1 MEFRREQSMSI
12 LEELSAL
19 LQQGRAPK
27 VKQLVAK
34 ALEEGIAPKD
44 ILEQG
49 LLAGMGVIGDKFK
62 LNQVFVPEVLIAARA
77 MNAGLE
83 VLKPALQTGD
93 VEDKGTVVI
102 GTVKGDQHDI
112 GKNLVKMMMEG
123 RGLKVID
130 LGVNVPAEKYLE
142 AARDSGA
149 QIWQMTAQGDPIT
162 AAMVL
167 FCAVVAPVLLVV
179 SISYLWLGN
188 VLGMNLRPVLLM
200 LGKLKEWVMLDI
212 YLVGIGVA
220 SIKVQDYAFLQ
231 PGIGLVAFISLTLL
245 SILTLIH
252 MNVEELWER
261 FYPERP
267 ATRADNNLQV
277 CTGCHYTGYRDARGR
292 CRRCHTPL
300 HHRRPQSLQRSWEA
314 LIASL
319 VFLFPAN
326 LLPISIIYVN
336 GARQDDT
343 ILSGIISLASSNIAI
358 AGVVFI
364 ASILVPFTKVI
375 VLFTLL
381 LSIQFKCE
389 QGLRT
394 RILLLRLIT
403 WIGRWS
409 MLDLFVISLTMS
421 LINRDQ
427 LLAFTMGP
435 AAVYFGGAV
444 ILTILAVEW
453 LDSRLLWD
461 AHESGNA
468 RFAD

>member
-1 MEFRREQSMSI
+1 
-12 LEELSAL
+12 
-19 LQQGRAPK
+19 
-27 VKQLVAK
+27 
-34 ALEEGIAPKD
+34 
-44 ILEQG
+44 
-49 LLAGMGVIGDKFK
+49 
-62 LNQVFVPEVLIAARA
+62 
-77 MNAGLE
+77 
-83 VLKPALQTGD
+83 
-93 VEDKGTVVI
+93 
-102 GTVKGDQHDI
+102 
-112 GKNLVKMMMEG
+112 
-123 RGLKVID
+123 
-130 LGVNVPAEKYLE
+130 
-142 AARDSGA
+142 
-149 QIWQMTAQGDPIT
+149 
-162 AAMVL
+162 
-167 FCAVVAPVLLVV
+167 
-179 SISYLWLGN
+179 
-188 VLGMNLRPVLLM
+188 
-200 LGKLKEWVMLDI
+200 
-212 YLVGIGVA
+212 
-220 SIKVQDYAFLQ
+220 
-231 PGIGLVAFISLTLL
+231 
-245 SILTLIH
+245 

-300 HHRRPQSLQRSWEA
+300 HHRRPQSLQRNWAA

-343 ILSGIISLASSNIAI
+343 IPLGDHLPGQQQYRHCRGRVYRQYFGAIHQSYECYLPCCSAYNSSASR
-358 AGVVFI
+358 
-364 ASILVPFTKVI
+364 
-375 VLFTLL
+375 
-381 LSIQFKCE
+381 
-389 QGLRT
+389 GLRT